1 MTDQTRF
8 HYEPTDEESLS
19 MAIVSAVALV
29 HHEDV
34 LEQNWILANDINPDA
49 LNTLFSDG
57 KTNMR
62 LTFDTN
68 DSTVTV
74 DVDKQGEFSIEIESH
89 R

>member
-8 HYEPTDEESLS
+8 RYEPTDEEPLS
-19 MAIVSAVALV
+19 TAIIRAVAV
-29 HHEDV
+29 AHHEDI

-49 LNTLFSDG
+49 LNSLFSDG

-62 LTFDTN
+62 LTFDAN

-74 DVDKQGEFSIEIESH
+74 DVDKEGECSIEIES
-89 R
+89 RR